1 MRSGWTSRLLVVRPV
16 KARYPW
22 MFQALWVAIFVFA
35 SAAKADDDVEVM
47 KNAFDPLNASILE
60 MQAAIG
66 SGRFTARELVEFYL
80 QRIDDGDS
88 LLNSVA
94 RINTAARD
102 IAEELDRERVLK
114 GIRGPLHGIPV
125 LVKDNYETFDMP
137 TSAGS
142 RALEGF
148 FPRRDAFLVQRLRDA
163 GAIILGKTNMHEF
176 AYGITT
182 VGSAFGATRNPY
194 DIQRNPGGSSGG
206 TGAAIASNFAAVGM
220 GSDTCGSIRIPASHN
235 NLVGLRGTQ
244 GLSSRTGIIPLSHTQ
259 DIGGPLARSVMDLAV
274 VLDVTVGFDP
284 LDAQTADGFG
294 HIPESY
300 AAGLNEGA
308 LRGARLGLLEDL
320 LRIDPEDEE
329 VALVVEQAA
338 NEMRALGASVE
349 RVRVDDLQSLI
360 GTRID
365 GFFVLIRDFKQD
377 INAYLAA
384 NPQAGVGSL
393 AEILERGDYHP
404 AIEESLRASEAM
416 DDESTSEYLEE
427 LGNRERLRQA
437 ITGLMAAKGLDALM
451 YPTIRRKAT
460 PIGETQPGSNC
471 RLAANS
477 GLPAISVPAGFTP
490 DGLPVGI
497 ELLGVAWSEAKLLNL
512 AYSFEQATGH
522 RRMPLFKTPVDDV
535 KEQPEPLADGPEEST
550 DRREEPPEA
559 PQKEETSDG

>member
-1 MRSGWTSRLLVVRPV
+1 MSWVVMIV
-16 KARYPW
+16 
-22 MFQALWVAIFVFA
+22 VCNT
-35 SAAKADDDVEVM
+35 AKAIEETEPM
-47 KNAFDPLNASILE
+47 SNAFDPLNASILE

-66 SGRFTARELVEFYL
+66 SGQFTARELVELYL
-80 QRIDDGDS
+80 QRITDWDP

-94 RINTAARD
+94 RTNARARD
-102 IAEELDRERVLK
+102 VAEELDRERVLQ

-125 LVKDNYETFDMP
+125 LVKDNYETYDMP
-137 TSAGS
+137 TTAGS

-148 FPRRDAFLVQRLRDA
+148 FPKRDAFLVQRLRDA

-194 DIQRNPGGSSGG
+194 DTQRNPGGSSGG
-206 TGAAIASNFAAVGM
+206 TGAAIASNFATVGM

-259 DIGGPLARSVMDLAV
+259 DIGGPLARSVMDLAL

-284 LDAQTADGFG
+284 RDAQSAEGFG
-294 HIPESY
+294 HIPQSY
-300 AAGLNEGA
+300 AAGLNGSA
-308 LRGARLGLLEDL
+308 LQGARLGLLEDL
-320 LRIDPEDEE
+320 LRIDAEDEE
-329 VALVVEQAA
+329 VALVIEQAA

-349 RVRVDDLQSLI
+349 RVRVDDLQSLLN
-360 GTRID
+360 TRID

-377 INAYLAA
+377 INAYLAD
-384 NPQAGVGSL
+384 NPEAGVGSL
-393 AEILERGDYHP
+393 AEILSRGDYHQ

-416 DDESTSEYLEE
+416 DDASETEYLEE
-427 LGNRERLRQA
+427 LNNRERLRQA
-437 ITGLMAAKGLDALM
+437 ITGLMAAKGLDALI
-451 YPTIRRKAT
+451 YPTIRRKAALL
-460 PIGETQPGSNC
+460 GETQPGSNC

-497 ELLGVAWSEAKLLNL
+497 ELLGVAWDEAKLLNL
-512 AYSFEQATGH
+512 AYAFEQSTQH
-522 RRMPLFKTPVDDV
+522 RRVPLLKTLADDSANPTDHPEIPPDLPEEKTP
-535 KEQPEPLADGPEEST
+535 DG
-550 DRREEPPEA
+550 
-559 PQKEETSDG
+559 

>member
-1 MRSGWTSRLLVVRPV
+1 M
-16 KARYPW
+16 
-22 MFQALWVAIFVFA
+22 LWVVMIVVCNP
-35 SAAKADDDVEVM
+35 AKAIDETEPM
-47 KNAFDPLNASILE
+47 SNAFDPFNASILE
-60 MQAAIG
+60 LQAAIG
-66 SGRFTARELVEFYL
+66 SGQFTARELVEFYL
-80 QRIDDGDS
+80 QRITDWDP

-94 RINTAARD
+94 RTNATARD
-102 IAEELDRERVLK
+102 VAEELDRERVLQ

-148 FPRRDAFLVQRLRDA
+148 FPKRDAFLVQRLRDA

-194 DIQRNPGGSSGG
+194 DTQRNPGGSSGG
-206 TGAAIASNFAAVGM
+206 TGAAIASNFATVGM

-259 DIGGPLARSVMDLAV
+259 DIGGPLARSVMDLAL

-284 LDAQTADGFG
+284 RDAQSAEGFG
-294 HIPESY
+294 HITQSY
-300 AAGLNEGA
+300 AAGLNGSALQGA
-308 LRGARLGLLEDL
+308 HLGLLEDL
-320 LRIDPEDEE
+320 LRIEAEDEE
-329 VALVVEQAA
+329 VALVIEQAA

-360 GTRID
+360 STRID

-377 INAYLAA
+377 INVYLAD
-384 NPQAGVGSL
+384 NPEAGVGSL
-393 AEILERGDYHP
+393 AEILSSGDYHQ

-416 DDESTSEYLEE
+416 DDASETEYLEE
-427 LGNRERLRQA
+427 LKNRERLRQA
-437 ITGLMAAKGLDALM
+437 ITGLMAAKGLDALI

-460 PIGETQPGSNC
+460 RVGETQPGSNC

-477 GLPAISVPAGFTP
+477 GLPAISVP
-490 DGLPVGI
+490 
-497 ELLGVAWSEAKLLNL
+497 
-512 AYSFEQATGH
+512 
-522 RRMPLFKTPVDDV
+522 
-535 KEQPEPLADGPEEST
+535 
-550 DRREEPPEA
+550 
-559 PQKEETSDG
+559 

>member
-1 MRSGWTSRLLVVRPV
+1 MIPGWTLRRLAILRA
-16 KARYPW
+16 KASCLW
-22 MFQALWVAIFVFA
+22 IFQALWVVMFVFA
-35 SAAKADDDVEVM
+35 SSAKADDEAGVV

-66 SGRFTARELVEFYL
+66 SGRFTTRELVEFYL
-80 QRIDDGDS
+80 QRIDAQDP
-88 LLNSVA
+88 LLNSIA
-94 RINTAARD
+94 RTNKTALD
-102 IAEELDRERVLK
+102 TAEELDRERVLK
-114 GIRGPLHGIPV
+114 GIRSPLHGIPV

-148 FPRRDAFLVQRLRDA
+148 FPKRDAFLVQRLRDA

-244 GLSSRTGIIPLSHTQ
+244 GLASRTGIIPLSHTQ
-259 DIGGPLARSVMDLAV
+259 DIGGPLARSVMDLAL
-274 VLDVTVGFDP
+274 VLDVTVGVDP

-294 HIPESY
+294 HTPESY

-320 LRIDPEDEE
+320 LRIDAEDEE

-338 NEMRALGASVE
+338 NEMRALGAVVE

-360 GTRID
+360 STRID

-377 INAYLAA
+377 INAYLAD
-384 NPQAGVGSL
+384 NPEAGVGSL
-393 AEILERGDYHP
+393 SEILERGDYHP

-416 DDESTSEYLEE
+416 DDASVLEYLEE
-427 LGNRERLRQA
+427 LHNRERLRQA
-437 ITGLMAAKGLDALM
+437 ITGLMAAKRLDALL
-451 YPTIRRKAT
+451 YPTIRRKPT
-460 PIGETQPGSNC
+460 LIGETQPGSNC

-497 ELLGVAWSEAKLLNL
+497 ELLGVAWDEAKLLNL
-512 AYSFEQATGH
+512 A
-522 RRMPLFKTPVDDV
+522 
-535 KEQPEPLADGPEEST
+535 
-550 DRREEPPEA
+550 
-559 PQKEETSDG
+559 